1 MTVAEIIEKVE
12 KVDKKTNY
20 WFVRTDN
27 GKYFD
32 DFTLGNYIAI
42 GWNYFTLSELEKNDV
57 VYIKTKIANQED
69 FDIDKASDKTKIT
82 AAYNKIQ
89 TFLNLKKDDVI
100 IVPSRN
106 SDRLAFGKIEDTR
119 AYEDK
124 DQILGGTFF
133 KRRKV
138 NWYEIKDM
146 RSLNPIFYQIK
157 SNQHAISNIDKYAPY
172 IDKVMENLFIK
183 DNNTHYV
190 LDIEKNGSI
199 NFDDLKDLMDNINS
213 LVKNINSDLSLEE
226 NLDGLY
232 VKINLQSKGSLELI
246 KEAGKSLAILAY
258 LLSMVSCNT
267 LHDETNPKIKRLIDN
282 NQEVL
287 SKIAK
292 NIDSLEINTN
302 HLIKPFKDGY

>member
-199 NFDDLKDLMDNINS
+199 NFC
-213 LVKNINSDLSLEE
+213 
-226 NLDGLY
+226 
-232 VKINLQSKGSLELI
+232 KIG
-246 KEAGKSLAILAY
+246 
-258 LLSMVSCNT
+258 
-267 LHDETNPKIKRLIDN
+267 PKVD
-282 NQEVL
+282 
-287 SKIAK
+287 
-292 NIDSLEINTN
+292 
-302 HLIKPFKDGY
+302 